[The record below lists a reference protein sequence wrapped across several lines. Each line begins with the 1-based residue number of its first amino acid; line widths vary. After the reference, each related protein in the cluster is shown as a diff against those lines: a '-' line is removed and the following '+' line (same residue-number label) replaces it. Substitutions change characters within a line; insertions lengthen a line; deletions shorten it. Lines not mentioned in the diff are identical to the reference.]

1 MTASLTDRPFYSLG
15 FEVGAKN
22 WYISRVQHR
31 LNNFGPFAKVLAVD
45 GQTWHSLQSDMHDRS
60 LCGVSTNLFL
70 DESAGPQATF
80 PWMNSFIFFLVVF
93 CPLMKWGTRF
103 WTNWW
108 RYELLRPRRLKHPEV
123 KSQQMAFT
131 QSPSLSNN
139 PKIIWQLFD
148 SLTVNYWVQCNW
160 PKPWRICCCL

>member
-1 MTASLTDRPFYSLG
+1 MWLTDRPFYSLG

-80 PWMNSFIFFLVVF
+80 PWMNSVYFFWWFSAL
-93 CPLMKWGTRF
+93 
-103 WTNWW
+103 WW
-108 RYELLRPRRLKHPEV
+108 RNVHVLEPIDEYMNYWDHEGWNTPKWSLNRW
-123 KSQQMAFT
+123 
-131 QSPSLSNN
+131 PSL
-139 PKIIWQLFD
+139 KVHHWATILRFLIFHFCMTQLK
-148 SLTVNYWVQCNW
+148 L
-160 PKPWRICCCL
+160 